1 MSQVLRRMRVFLSL
15 AVLGG
20 VSFWLPVTAIEILK
34 RGEIGAILGTMLPF
48 STQLGCYF
56 FGRRCL
62 GKPLAIPMLAGLY
75 LLGPLFIMIGATAQ
89 HAGFSQFQGWRD
101 FGYLL
106 LSSVF
111 PPATLMLATY
121 QMTLLGVILSS
132 AFMLLLHF
140 KYEKAAGLQIVDTD
154 SNSGRAH

>member
-1 MSQVLRRMRVFLSL
+1 MRGFLSL
-15 AVLGG
+15 ALLGG
-20 VSFWLPVTAIEILK
+20 ASFWLPVTGIEIIK
-34 RGEIGAILGTMLPF
+34 RGEIGPFFGTILPF
-48 STQLGCYF
+48 ATQLGCYLF
-56 FGRRCL
+56 VVRRL
-62 GKPLAIPMLAGLY
+62 GKQRLAFPMLTGLY

-89 HAGFSQFQGWRD
+89 HAGFSQFHGWRD

-132 AFMLLLHF
+132 ALMLLLHF
-140 KYEKAAGLQIVDTD
+140 RYEKALVSQASLQQ
-154 SNSGRAH
+154 